1 MAKARRARHA
11 NPYPRGEES
20 RQRILQTALEVF
32 GRYGFD
38 GASTRLLAREA
49 EVNLAA
55 ITYYFGG
62 KEGLYR
68 AVAEHVAAQ
77 IAERQAPFVERVEA
91 ALADPSLERKRAL
104 ALLLQLLDAFA
115 AMIIGSNGADRWA
128 RFIIREQMDPTP
140 AFDILY
146 GAIMRRVH
154 GACSGLVARILGQD
168 PEDPDTL
175 IRTSTIIG
183 QILVFRAARATAL
196 KRLGWSRFTDER
208 VRAIQAVVRE
218 QVRAILDRPEE
229 AAP

>member
-1 MAKARRARHA
+1 MARARRAQRA

-20 RQRILQTALEVF
+20 RQRIVVSALEVF

-49 EVNLAA
+49 KVNLAA
-55 ITYYFGG
+55 IAYYFGG

-68 AVAEHVAAQ
+68 AVAEHVASQ
-77 IAERQAPFVERVEA
+77 ISERQAPVLERVEA
-91 ALADPSLERKRAL
+91 ALSDPSLDRERAL

-115 AMIIGSNGADRWA
+115 AMIIASNGADRWA

-146 GAIMRRVH
+146 GAVMRRVH
-154 GACSGLVARILGQD
+154 GACAALVARLLDQD

-196 KRLGWSRFTDER
+196 KRLGWARFTDER
-208 VRAIQAVVRE
+208 VRAIQAIVRE
-218 QVRAILDRPEE
+218 QVRAILHRPEGTT
-229 AAP
+229 P